1 MELLHRDKL
10 TRLYRGYTIIVRA
23 LTNSVPAAGY
33 RPYTWPLHNTLPC
46 FEGESRSWT
55 GGHESCSPCP
65 MCRLL
70 SHAPSERLRQDRTSS
85 AQQLHR
91 RNSNFLLRPIYNA
104 RIVLIPDDKHNENE
118 IQVDASFKR
127 IVNGINTRQIAI
139 PSRGRNLSKRKSFS
153 YFLKKKKKKIK
164 KIKKW
169 RSTRHLNKYT

>member
-33 RPYTWPLHNTLPC
+33 RPYTWPLHNTRSPASKGSLDRGQVVTNRAHPVRCVGSSHTLRRNDYGKIGRATRRLP
-46 FEGESRSWT
+46 SNN
-55 GGHESCSPCP
+55 CP
-65 MCRLL
+65 
-70 SHAPSERLRQDRTSS
+70 E
-85 AQQLHR
+85 HR

-153 YFLKKKKKKIK
+153 YFLKKKRRK
-164 KIKKW
+164 
-169 RSTRHLNKYT
+169 